1 MDLNQFLYSY
11 IAKEEYYKDQEHI
24 IDEGRRG
31 DWLYIVLEGQVKVKK
46 MTSKGILT
54 LDTLKKG
61 EIFGEVS
68 LWLAGKGVRTASV
81 VADGP
86 VKVGILETEQL
97 LKDYESISPRLKS
110 LMKSLIMRFADTTK
124 KAAIL
129 SVETR

>member
-24 IDEGRRG
+24 INEGRRG
-31 DWLYIVLEGQVKVKK
+31 DWLYIVLEGKVKVKK
-46 MTSKGILT
+46 MTSKGMLT
-54 LDTLKKG
+54 LDTLEKG

-86 VKVGILETEQL
+86 AKVGILETERL

-129 SVETR
+129 TVETR

>member
-1 MDLNQFLYSY
+1 MDVKQFLYSY
-11 IAKEEYYKDQEHI
+11 IAKEEYYEDQEHI

-31 DWLYIVLEGQVKVKK
+31 DWLYVVLEGQVKVKK
-46 MTSKGILT
+46 MTPKGVLT
-54 LDTLKKG
+54 LDTLQKG

-81 VADGP
+81 VAEGP
-86 VKVGILETEQL
+86 AKVGILDTDQL

-129 SVETR
+129 SVET